1 LPCIILHSTK
11 FDTNNIVCLQ
21 FFLLI
26 GLNRSIPEK
35 QAPPKSS
42 APTSSTNVHAPHRP
56 TNDDAANTDVEEISI
71 VFEESSSALQHE
83 DTIMGDET
91 AHKKRKAYEKKKSGK
106 KSSLL
111 TAVQQAN
118 AQNPVAAAGAGDSIL
133 MQGRP
138 EVWDESMCGAS
149 ANQQNAAA
157 DASLDP
163 DL

>member
-11 FDTNNIVCLQ
+11 VDTNNIVCLQ

-42 APTSSTNVHAPHRP
+42 APTSSTNVHTPRRP
-56 TNDDAANTDVEEISI
+56 TNDGVANADVEEISI

-91 AHKKRKAYEKKKSGK
+91 AHKKRKAYEKKKTGK

-111 TAVQQAN
+111 TAVQQAH
-118 AQNPVAAAGAGDSIL
+118 AQNPVAAAGASDSIL
-133 MQGRP
+133 IQGCP
-138 EVWDESMCGAS
+138 EVWDDSIRFAIS
-149 ANQQNAAA
+149 SVQTY
-157 DASLDP
+157 DP
-163 DL
+163 L